1 MTQYNKKRFLVID
14 DQPQAR
20 DALRTIA
27 QQLGAFSVE
36 FGANY
41 QDAIFRIRNNTPDI
55 ILCDYM
61 LGEGRSGQQL
71 LEELRRFNLL
81 ADETIFMMVTGEQ
94 SYEQVVS
101 AVELI
106 PDDYIIKPFSPDKLR
121 LRLDRIVAKKLF
133 FASYYKEK
141 RKREYANAL
150 AILEASR
157 DSEAGRPYRFEIL
170 RQQAEVF
177 LASGDVKSAESAY
190 RNILES
196 YDFPWA
202 RAGVARSLQK
212 QNRLQEAREEIE
224 RVVTR
229 TPHFFD
235 AGDLKASICMAQG
248 EHAEAQKVL
257 DEMAKKTPRNY
268 LRKRLLAEA
277 ATLNGDTETALAAMA
292 DVIANDT
299 MPGAISAEDRLA
311 SARGYVNAGDKITAE
326 KVLLGM
332 RDAEV
337 QKMTLAEQASFAAL
351 LAISSPEKG
360 KARFAGLRPVM
371 LGTDFDATAR
381 VDIMRAALSISD
393 SELAD
398 LHAELLMAGPD
409 AKKVFGT
416 LRGQYSLYGREKDL
430 REIQRQV
437 ALKRIKHEENAAKA
451 SPPATDGAQPAAD
464 AA

>member
-1 MTQYNKKRFLVID
+1 MSDYSKKRFLVID
-14 DQPQAR
+14 DQAQAR

-27 QQLGAFSVE
+27 QQVGAFSVE
-36 FGANY
+36 FAANY

-81 ADETIFMMVTGEQ
+81 PDETIFMMVTGEQ

-106 PDDYIIKPFSPDKLR
+106 PDDYIIKPFSPDKLL
-121 LRLDRIVAKKLF
+121 LRLDRIVAKKRF
-133 FASYYKEK
+133 FDRYYKEK
-141 RKREYANAL
+141 RKQEYANAL

-157 DSEAGRPYRFEIL
+157 ESEEGRPYRFEIL
-170 RQQAEVF
+170 RQRAEVF
-177 LASGDVKSAESAY
+177 LASGDVQSAESAY
-190 RNILES
+190 RGILEA

-202 RAGVARSLQK
+202 RAGVARSLHR

-224 RVVTR
+224 RVVAR

-235 AGDLKASICMAQG
+235 AGDLKATICMAQG
-248 EHAEAQKVL
+248 EHAEAQQVL

-277 ATLNGDTETALAAMA
+277 ATLNGDTETALAAMT
-292 DVIANDT
+292 DVLANDT

-311 SARGYVNAGDKITAE
+311 TARGHVNAGDKITAE
-326 KVLLGM
+326 KVLLGL
-332 RDAEV
+332 RDTEV

-351 LAISSPEKG
+351 LALCSPEKG
-360 KARFAGLRPVM
+360 KARFAGLRPAM
-371 LGTDFDATAR
+371 LGSDFGATTN
-381 VDIMRAALSISD
+381 VDILRAALSTGD
-393 SELAD
+393 HELAD
-398 LHAELLMAGPD
+398 LEADHLMAGPD
-409 AKKVFGT
+409 AKKVFST
-416 LRGQYSLYGREKDL
+416 LRAQYSLHGREKDL

-437 ALKRIKHEENAAKA
+437 ALKRIHHEELIPEKPAGET
-451 SPPATDGAQPAAD
+451 PPA
-464 AA
+464 

>member
-1 MTQYNKKRFLVID
+1 MTDYSKKRFLVVD

-36 FGANY
+36 FAINY
-41 QDAIFRIRNNTPDI
+41 QDAIYRIRNNTPDI

-61 LGEGRSGQQL
+61 LGEGRSGQQM
-71 LEELRRFNLL
+71 LEELRRFSLL
-81 ADETIFMMVTGEQ
+81 PDETIFMMVTGEQ

-106 PDDYIIKPFSPDKLR
+106 PDDYIIKPFSPDKLL

-133 FASYYKEK
+133 FAGYYKEK
-141 RKREYANAL
+141 RKQEFANAL
-150 AILEASR
+150 AILEAAR

-170 RQQAEVF
+170 RQRAEVF
-177 LASGDVKSAESAY
+177 LASGDVKSAETAY
-190 RNILES
+190 RNILEN
-196 YDFPWA
+196 YEFPWA
-202 RAGVARSLQK
+202 RAGVARSLHK
-212 QNRLQEAREEIE
+212 QNRLQEARAEIDQ
-224 RVVTR
+224 VVAS

-248 EHAEAQKVL
+248 EHAEAQQIL
-257 DEMAKKTPRNY
+257 DDIAKKTPRNY
-268 LRKRLLAEA
+268 VRKRLLAEA
-277 ATLNGDTETALAAMA
+277 ATLNGDTDTALAAMA

-299 MPGAISAEDRLA
+299 MPGAISVEDLLA
-311 SARGYVNAGDKITAE
+311 SARGHVNTGDKITAE
-326 KVLLGM
+326 RILLGI

-337 QKMTLAEQASFAAL
+337 QKMGLAEQASFAAL

-360 KARFAGLRPVM
+360 KPRFAGLRPA
-371 LGTDFDATAR
+371 LLNTEFNATHR
-381 VDIMRAALSISD
+381 VDIMRAALALD
-393 SELAD
+393 DKELAD
-398 LHAELLMAGPD
+398 VQAEQLLAGHD

-416 LRGQYSLYGREKDL
+416 LRAQYSLHGREKDL

-437 ALKRIKHEENAAKA
+437 ALKLIKHDEA
-451 SPPATDGAQPAAD
+451 PAETPDTEA
-464 AA
+464 